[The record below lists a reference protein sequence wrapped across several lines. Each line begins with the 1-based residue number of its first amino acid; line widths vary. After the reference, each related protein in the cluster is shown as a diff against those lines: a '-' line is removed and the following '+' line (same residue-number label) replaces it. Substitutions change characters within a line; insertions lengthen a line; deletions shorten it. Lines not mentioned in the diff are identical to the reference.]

1 MTVVQNTAVFSEDN
15 PDSSHPHCKTSFP
28 SPCAPGPRL
37 GATCPPASQK
47 AWRELSTTNSTF
59 CHIQS
64 TKSSCRSISSPHKD
78 PIKNQQHRN
87 FKIIHSERHQQSLQQ
102 LIWTYVKYR
111 DESKLRRGGTF
122 QEQQALLVSLATAT
136 NCFHVMLQIDTL
148 TLTSQPKLLLRT
160 AKCEPSSTKK
170 QQHFKQSK
178 EQ

>member
-1 MTVVQNTAVFSEDN
+1 M
-15 PDSSHPHCKTSFP
+15 
-28 SPCAPGPRL
+28 
-37 GATCPPASQK
+37 
-47 AWRELSTTNSTF
+47 
-59 CHIQS
+59 
-64 TKSSCRSISSPHKD
+64 
-78 PIKNQQHRN
+78 
-87 FKIIHSERHQQSLQQ
+87 
-102 LIWTYVKYR
+102 KYC

-160 AKCEPSSTKK
+160 AEYEPSSTKK